1 MAEIPMPVT
10 VDTLQAMHTFPYPYH
25 ELMVWAV
32 LMKRQKMAKFMWHHG
47 EEALAKVPTRRHLSS
62 HLPLVKLAPPKT
74 APQCVLLSAHCIT
87 LDSLTAHVHDFKD

>member
-62 HLPLVKLAPPKT
+62 HLLFVKLAT
-74 APQCVLLSAHCIT
+74 AKRRRSVCCFLPTVT
-87 LDSLTAHVHDFKD
+87 E

>member
-47 EEALAKVPTRRHLSS
+47 EEALAKVRTGHFAVALAACQLATPKRRRN
-62 HLPLVKLAPPKT
+62 V
-74 APQCVLLSAHCIT
+74 CCFLLT
-87 LDSLTAHVHDFKD
+87 VTE

>member
-47 EEALAKVPTRRHLSS
+47 EEALAKVPTWRHCLVVALVACQTRR
-62 HLPLVKLAPPKT
+62 PKT
-74 APQCVLLSAHCIT
+74 SPQCVLLSAHCN
-87 LDSLTAHVHDFKD
+87 

>member
-47 EEALAKVPTRRHLSS
+47 EEALAKVPIR
-62 HLPLVKLAPPKT
+62 
-74 APQCVLLSAHCIT
+74 
-87 LDSLTAHVHDFKD
+87 